1 MCFNKEVSIVSY
13 ILSSI
18 FSTLLLFNSN
28 STKQHIGLFFLI
40 ISQVQLME
48 YFMWLDP
55 KCTTGLNHSAS
66 KTLHLILMFQPM
78 VILLGAIRFK
88 STTIPDKILWIL
100 VILCSIPIM
109 YSDYLSVVY
118 NRKLCSKEHTNGHLN
133 WDLEG
138 KYDKKSLYH
147 TPILGIFYMI
157 GVIVPW
163 FFIKEIRLRNIF
175 LGIIFVSLIL
185 SKIVDS
191 YSFGKISIYRN
202 IISTWESIWCWFG
215 SISPL
220 IIYLV

>member
-109 YSDYLSVVY
+109 YSDYLSIIY
-118 NRKLCSKEHTNGHLN
+118 NRHFAFS
-133 WDLEG
+133 
-138 KYDKKSLYH
+138 
-147 TPILGIFYMI
+147 
-157 GVIVPW
+157 
-163 FFIKEIRLRNIF
+163 
-175 LGIIFVSLIL
+175 
-185 SKIVDS
+185 
-191 YSFGKISIYRN
+191 
-202 IISTWESIWCWFG
+202 
-215 SISPL
+215 
-220 IIYLV
+220 